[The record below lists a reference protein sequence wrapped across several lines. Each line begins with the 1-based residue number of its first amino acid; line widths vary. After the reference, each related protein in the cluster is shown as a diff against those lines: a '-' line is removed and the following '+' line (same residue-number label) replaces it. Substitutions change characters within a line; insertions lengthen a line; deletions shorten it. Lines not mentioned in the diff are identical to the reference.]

1 MLSTLEMVRA
11 LRWVGKDRRRLAV
24 IVQRDRL
31 TRTLVVNDMA
41 RKGIK
46 CLDRLVLGDDH
57 PVDIHGVARPVPATV
72 PYQNVKP
79 LRQARR
85 RLA

>member
-11 LRWVGKDRRRLAV
+11 LRWVGKDRRRLAK

-31 TRTLVVNDMA
+31 IRTIVANDKR

-46 CLDRLVLGDDH
+46 
-57 PVDIHGVARPVPATV
+57 
-72 PYQNVKP
+72 
-79 LRQARR
+79 
-85 RLA
+85 